1 MAKMATKRAA
11 AALLLCLATCQA
23 AFGPG
28 RAAAGPTAVAF
39 VANPP
44 RRRCDTSRAHQCS
57 SPTLRAQLPPPLQS
71 NDRFFLHLTS
81 LRATPNDNSDEGPAE
96 TTPGVRSLVR
106 RSVSHASSRVKR
118 ASQKVQRLVA
128 SEKVQGLVA
137 PREVLKGGAPIAG
150 VLTDAAANAAEL
162 AAEEVRAAAREVRK
176 RTGGNDGK
184 ASAVRVEDRARVE
197 ADAAAAL
204 DAILLAKTSV
214 ADAFEVA
221 EGALA
226 AAEAE
231 IARARSELGEARK
244 DAGLGLA
251 AVERVVADL
260 AVRAER
266 ETEQAVQDVM
276 GLEGLGTVDADAG
289 EKVVASGLGD
299 ESSVIVAEEQGGVA
313 AEQKETESAPA
324 PVEDV
329 EVEPSVDMTAEPTEA
344 ESEEEEEA
352 EEAEALTA
360 SQRDFFDVS
369 SLSYDDVDFTSTDM
383 AAPFIGEDE
392 CLVPGEPLVRVEK
405 APQNSRRIFA
415 GIDIPVSVDDVWELL
430 TDYANLQRVV
440 PNLVV
445 NEVLQLYDGGDASV
459 TADDS
464 LSEPEQCRTIADEMK
479 GAVLKQ
485 VGGAKVVGI
494 NFSART
500 TLEVREWPEGM
511 PDFAHFEDEV
521 YLGKSRAARVQ
532 ESRGRELA
540 RYVFPRPFALSSLP
554 HKDISMQSV
563 EDDDGEFRMY
573 QGVWRMQPLPGCSPP
588 GESAMRLTY
597 AVEVSPRPYL
607 PVALV
612 EGRIARDLCSNLEA
626 IRDVFAARA
635 EGR

>member
-1 MAKMATKRAA
+1 MAKTSMKRAA

-28 RAAAGPTAVAF
+28 RSAAGPAAAAF
-39 VANPP
+39 VGLPP
-44 RRRCDTSRAHQCS
+44 QRRCDTSRAH
-57 SPTLRAQLPPPLQS
+57 PTLRAPWPPPLQL
-71 NDRFFLHLTS
+71 NDRFSHPTF
-81 LRATPNDNSDEGPAE
+81 LRATPDDNSDEEPE

-118 ASQKVQRLVA
+118 ASQKVHRLVA

-162 AAEEVRAAAREVRK
+162 AAEEVRAAAREVLGK
-176 RTGGNDGK
+176 RGTP
-184 ASAVRVEDRARVE
+184 SAVRVEDRARVE

-226 AAEAE
+226 AAEVE

-244 DAGLGLA
+244 DAGLGLS

-266 ETEQAVQDVM
+266 ETEQAVKDVM
-276 GLEGLGTVDADAG
+276 GLEGLGRVEGVDEGA
-289 EKVVASGLGD
+289 VANDLGD
-299 ESSVIVAEEQGGVA
+299 DSPVIAAEEQRGAMVEKTEA
-313 AEQKETESAPA
+313 ESAAA

-329 EVEPSVDMTAEPTEA
+329 EVEPSVDITGEPAEA
-344 ESEEEEEA
+344 ESEEEEEGEA

-360 SQRDFFDVS
+360 NQRDFFDVS

-500 TLEVREWPEGM
+500 TLEVREWPKGM

-521 YLGKSRAARVQ
+521 YRGKSRAARVQ

-563 EDDDGEFRMY
+563 EEDDGEFRMY